1 MRRWFGTR
9 AVWIVSNGASNYVKG
24 EGLKVKGTAMA
35 EVTSDMILEILKALQ
50 RDSGEVK
57 GNIGDIKAELDAI
70 RGHLISLQQ
79 DVHNVYGILGRHDLH
94 LERIERRLELNDAP
108 AA

>member
-1 MRRWFGTR
+1 
-9 AVWIVSNGASNYVKG
+9 
-24 EGLKVKGTAMA
+24 MA
-35 EVTSDMILEILKALQ
+35 EASSDLMLEILKALQ

-57 GNIGDIKAELDAI
+57 SNIGDIKAELNAI
-70 RGHLISLQQ
+70 RGHLISMQQ
-79 DVHNVYGILGRHDLH
+79 DVHNVYGILGRHDVH

>member
-1 MRRWFGTR
+1 
-9 AVWIVSNGASNYVKG
+9 
-24 EGLKVKGTAMA
+24 MA
-35 EVTSDMILEILKALQ
+35 EVSSDLMLEILKALQ

-57 GNIGDIKAELDAI
+57 ANISDIKAELNAI

-79 DVHNVYGILGRHDLH
+79 DVHNMYGIMGRHDVH

>member
-1 MRRWFGTR
+1 
-9 AVWIVSNGASNYVKG
+9 
-24 EGLKVKGTAMA
+24 MA
-35 EVTSDMILEILKALQ
+35 EVSSDLILEILKALQ

-57 GNIGDIKAELDAI
+57 SSVSDIKTELNAI
-70 RGHLISLQQ
+70 RGHLISMQQ

>member
-1 MRRWFGTR
+1 
-9 AVWIVSNGASNYVKG
+9 
-24 EGLKVKGTAMA
+24 MA
-35 EVTSDMILEILKALQ
+35 EVSSDLMLEILKALQ
-50 RDSGEVK
+50 RDSIEVK
-57 GNIGDIKAELDAI
+57 SSIGEIKAELNAI

-79 DVHNVYGILGRHDLH
+79 DIHNVYGIMGRHDVH